1 MSVHAFAKDSRA
13 CAACVSWGGERA
25 MAPDNTL
32 VHVTR
37 YSVEGACLTAISQ
50 DYRKV
55 TKAYH
60 TCTAWQALP
69 LLRSHGGRPERTPGP
84 SAAISAL
91 IAGGASVP
99 AAVAAPVAPRLP
111 VIQVEVEPE
120 GCRAAPLDI
129 DKVPP
134 QARIL
139 YAHWQRLKAQRKAL
153 PASSDLD
160 TAQIRESVS
169 RLALLVPAAT
179 GGDFVYRACGRALQR
194 RLGARVLLKTVSA
207 VHPAAAA
214 ERWLADLRTCLDTA
228 EPMSLLVKDDP
239 ILPGARFVELLLPL
253 ADETGRAAFVLAYR
267 HLPGG

>member
-60 TCTAWQALP
+60 TCTAWQSLP
-69 LLRSHGGRPERTPGP
+69 LLRSHGGRSERTPGP

-91 IAGGASVP
+91 IASGASVP
-99 AAVAAPVAPRLP
+99 AAVAAPPSP
-111 VIQVEVEPE
+111 KPQTEPE
-120 GCRAAPLDI
+120 PDGRRTEPLDI

-134 QARIL
+134 AARVL
-139 YAHWQRLKAQRKAL
+139 VAHWQRLKAQLKAL
-153 PASSDLD
+153 PASWDLD
-160 TAQIRESVS
+160 TAQIREAVP
-169 RLALLVPAAT
+169 RLALLVPVD
-179 GGDFVYRACGRALQR
+179 GGRDFLYRACGRAIQR
-194 RLGARVLLKTVSA
+194 RLGTRPVMKTVSA
-207 VHPAAAA
+207 LHPEAAA
-214 ERWLADLRTCLDTA
+214 ERWLVDLKACLDGG
-228 EPMSLLVKDDP
+228 EPVSLLVKGDP
-239 ILPGARFVELLLPL
+239 ILPGSRFVEVLLPL
-253 ADETGRAAFVLAYR
+253 ADESGRPASVLAYR